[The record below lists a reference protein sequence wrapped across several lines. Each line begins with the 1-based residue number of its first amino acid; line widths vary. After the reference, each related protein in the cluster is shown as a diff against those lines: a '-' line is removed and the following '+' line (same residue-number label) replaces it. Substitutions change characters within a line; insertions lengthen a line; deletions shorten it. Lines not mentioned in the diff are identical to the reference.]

1 MFHVFVFPVFVFPV
15 LVFPVFVF
23 PVLVFPVFVIIFVT
37 VTSTE
42 PVFPAPSWKRNTPVP
57 LTVKVMVVRP
67 ELLVIVMGSDSPV
80 RVAVTDPV
88 VVTRVEYTT
97 VAVGG
102 VRSGVSIMFTVLVI
116 DQVFPA
122 RSVYS

>member
-1 MFHVFVFPVFVFPV
+1 MFHVFVLPV

-23 PVLVFPVFVIIFVT
+23 PVLVFHVFVFPVFVTIFVT
-37 VTSTE
+37 VTSTD

-88 VVTRVEYTT
+88 VVRIVEYTT
-97 VAVGG
+97 IAVGG
-102 VRSGVSIMFTVLVI
+102 MRSGVLMTVIVLTTDPVL
-116 DQVFPA
+116 PA
-122 RSVYS
+122 ISTYS